1 MFFFESDVSGSVVIR
16 SSGTEP
22 TLKAY
27 ISVTVENKVVAAEE
41 EEEMERQITA
51 DLEKRHWGLTPLR
64 NFTIGYPRVLG

>member
-16 SSGTEP
+16 SSGTGP

-41 EEEMERQITA
+41 EEEVERQITA
-51 DLEKRHWGLTPLR
+51 DLEKR
-64 NFTIGYPRVLG
+64 V